1 MLITSSW
8 GSTIWAF
15 TPQFLTRTI
24 QSKSWI
30 EISVWSQCVYLSKQ
44 FLSLNIVS
52 EASFTRQLFKCSYK
66 KLEHKKIKKKTKA
79 ENFTLT
85 LRSRLRLHISHCSRR
100 SLKHIHV
107 LSVTVVKVNLSSFSE
122 CSDISSWIKFSTKWG
137 FGMVQFSF
145 MACRGKAV
153 NVEIPVCQDKS
164 SALSTYLC
172 RLGFAKNHYTP
183 GSATDQCLTLTV
195 REPFE

>member
-15 TPQFLTRTI
+15 TPPFANKNHTKQELDRNKCLISMCLPLETI
-24 QSKSWI
+24 SLSQHCFWSKFHQTI
-30 EISVWSQCVYLSKQ
+30 IQMLLQVIRAQ
-44 FLSLNIVS
+44 
-52 EASFTRQLFKCSYK
+52 
-66 KLEHKKIKKKTKA
+66 KIKKKTKA

-85 LRSRLRLHISHCSRR
+85 LRSRPRLHISQCSRR

-145 MACRGKAV
+145 MACRGKAI

-164 SALSTYLC
+164 SALSTNLC